1 MAKLCD
7 ATKQCGGAPQQPS
20 DERER
25 EKEGKKQIEH
35 FLRWPRIPPA
45 GAVTLGRTK
54 KSPKQEK
61 FEIFCS
67 NKAHR
72 YQGLGN
78 EWRRVR

>member
-45 GAVTLGRTK
+45 GAVTLGRTEK
-54 KSPKQEK
+54 VRSRKSLK
-61 FEIFCS
+61 FFVLIRPIGTR
-67 NKAHR
+67 A
-72 YQGLGN
+72 
-78 EWRRVR
+78 